1 VPVAALSLSPK
12 ARARDE
18 PRPGGRAYQC
28 GSRHAVV
35 SRATQHSMSIDAM
48 GEQTRESRDLDLV
61 DAQPAGSGT
70 VSIWAPLGYDANSV

>member
-1 VPVAALSLSPK
+1 
-12 ARARDE
+12 
-18 PRPGGRAYQC
+18 
-28 GSRHAVV
+28 
-35 SRATQHSMSIDAM
+35 MSIDAM